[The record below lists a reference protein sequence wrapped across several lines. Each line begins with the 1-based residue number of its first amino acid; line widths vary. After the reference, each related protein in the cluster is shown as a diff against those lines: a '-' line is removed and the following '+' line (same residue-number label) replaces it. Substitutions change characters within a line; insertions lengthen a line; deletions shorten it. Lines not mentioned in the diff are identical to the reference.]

1 VKVALIVATAGRTGV
16 ESVVAALAEEFRAQG
31 IDARVIAFEDGPLI
45 ERLRGANV
53 PVEVVPVRG
62 KADLGGMRRL
72 ARVIRSHRP
81 DIAHTHGQ
89 RAMFIGNLAAKGRAP
104 AGRAP
109 IGRAPMARVAIVTTF
124 HELAGAKARETR
136 LWRLYAQIESLLAR
150 LAADR
155 CVAISQAVRRDAA
168 GVRRVP
174 NRRIEVIYNPLDLSR
189 FNPAVEADRHRA
201 RALYGLTGTDV
212 VIGMVG
218 RLIPL
223 KAHRLTLD
231 ALPVIA
237 ADFPTARLLLAGD
250 GPLRAELT
258 ARAQSLNV
266 ADRVIFAGDVGAIET
281 IYGAIDVLA
290 HPSLSEGLGLAV
302 IEALACGVPVVAS
315 DVGGLPEILRL
326 SAANRSVP
334 AGDPAALAAA
344 LIDVLRA
351 GAGVSPAEIDVVRAL
366 FSAHVIAAQHIALYR
381 SLLSER

>member
-89 RAMFIGNLAAKGRAP
+89 RAMFIGNLAAKLA
-104 AGRAP
+104 
-109 IGRAPMARVAIVTTF
+109 GRAPMARVAIVTTF

-381 SLLSER
+381 SLLSEG